1 MSRARAQYCAGRS
14 VHRVTWF
21 TIYKIYKVRRTE
33 AGTRRGGA
41 RDAGTESE
49 IRGPMS
55 ETENDF
61 DVHAEHI
68 PVASRPSRLIARLAA
83 LALTIGFLSVLI
95 ATAQESKVQGTVG
108 YLGTS
113 SPSLEAA
120 HVAAFRESLRQLGH
134 VEGQNLIITYRWAEG
149 DEKRFPVLA
158 RELVSLKPDV
168 IVTAGTPA
176 VLAMK
181 EASASIPIVMALAG
195 DPVAGSLVSS
205 LAKPGGNVTGLALL
219 TEELEPKRLEILKQ
233 IIPGLARVAILLNPI
248 NPYSAIAW
256 KRTLPAAEVLGVKLQ
271 RVEAR
276 DPNEL
281 DRALAASTAARP
293 QGLLVSGDRFLFA
306 YRSTI
311 VRFSAQNR
319 LPAVF
324 PWREMAQEGGL
335 MAYGPD
341 IAENYRRAAVY
352 IDKILRGAKPADL
365 PIEQPTKFE
374 FVINLKTARVLGLT
388 LPPSVLLRA
397 DETLQ

>member
-1 MSRARAQYCAGRS
+1 MSFC
-14 VHRVTWF
+14 RVT
-21 TIYKIYKVRRTE
+21 VR
-33 AGTRRGGA
+33 
-41 RDAGTESE
+41 
-49 IRGPMS
+49 
-55 ETENDF
+55 
-61 DVHAEHI
+61 
-68 PVASRPSRLIARLAA
+68 SRLTHSSKLIVRLVAV
-83 LALTIGFLSVLI
+83 ALTIGSFSVLI
-95 ATAQESKVQGTVG
+95 ATAQESKVRRTVG

-120 HVAAFRESLRQLGH
+120 HVAAFRESLRQLGY
-134 VEGQNLIITYRWAEG
+134 VEGQNLIIAYRWAEG
-149 DEKRFPVLA
+149 DEERFPVLA

-168 IVTAGTPA
+168 IVTAGTAA
-176 VLAMK
+176 VLALK
-181 EASASIPIVMALAG
+181 EATASIPIVTALAG
-195 DPVAGSLVSS
+195 DPVAGGLVSS

-233 IIPGLARVAILLNPI
+233 VVPGLARVAILLNPV

-256 KRTLPAAEVLGVKLQ
+256 KRTQPAAEALGVKLQ
-271 RVEAR
+271 RLEAR
-276 DPNEL
+276 DPNDL

-306 YRSTI
+306 YRAAI
-311 VRFSAQNR
+311 IRFAAQNR

-341 IAENYRRAAVY
+341 IAENYRRATAYV
-352 IDKILRGAKPADL
+352 DKIFKGAKPADL

-374 FVINLKTARVLGLT
+374 FVINLKTAKVLGLT
-388 LPPSVLLRA
+388 IPSSVLLRA